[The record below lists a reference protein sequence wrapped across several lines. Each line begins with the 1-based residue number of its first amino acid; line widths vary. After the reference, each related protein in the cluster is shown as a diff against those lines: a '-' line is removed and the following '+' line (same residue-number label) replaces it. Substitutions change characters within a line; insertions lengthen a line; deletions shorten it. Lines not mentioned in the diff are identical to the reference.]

1 MKILWKIEENDVKKV
16 MKFYE
21 SNKDNPFVTF
31 RIKKNIH
38 KTFDEITKDLFFK
51 AMVSCLLTTQQRS
64 GPDSTV
70 TKFINTKPFP
80 VQYKECIKHK
90 QSDIYILNIL
100 NAFNGLRRKNV
111 ITNEITTNLKKLE
124 NGLWDKVFI
133 YINNLTSND
142 SAQLEKEAAKFI
154 NDNLKGFGP
163 KQSRNLLQ
171 SLGLTQYEIPI
182 DSRITKW
189 LNKFGF
195 PLELTAQ
202 ALSDQN
208 YYNLISDGFQ
218 ELCKACNIKPCVMDA
233 VIFSSYDKNWTSEN
247 VVW

>member
-1 MKILWKIEENDVKKV
+1 M
-16 MKFYE
+16 
-21 SNKDNPFVTF
+21 
-31 RIKKNIH
+31 
-38 KTFDEITKDLFFK
+38 
-51 AMVSCLLTTQQRS
+51 
-64 GPDSTV
+64 
-70 TKFINTKPFP
+70 
-80 VQYKECIKHK
+80 
-90 QSDIYILNIL
+90 
-100 NAFNGLRRKNV
+100 